1 MDGKKLAYKDKKKTE
16 PLNQTK
22 SVFQSSIQVNRDNNS
37 NSNIM
42 PSVQNNLKKQ
52 KVNKKTEKNV
62 SKKGSDNMQ
71 NLKARVPAGGKAQK
85 QNRAEIFKR
94 NKADAD
100 MKKYLEIYEKRK
112 DNKEWQ
118 KRHPKAWD
126 YAKKFKALAEKQEEI
141 RFKKFEAEVNNEP
154 QEDIKDEPVEL
165 QAARKEFDE
174 IKNSKDQ
181 VGDFFKSYSKD
192 NDSENKELEALQNQN
207 EQEKHEEQDNA
218 NKESEVEESVQ
229 QPQIIE
235 DYMEQKQDNA
245 KEFEIEKSNQQ
256 PQIIED
262 YMVQKQDN
270 AKEFEVEKSDQ
281 KSIVIDDYMENPEKY
296 QEKKNISMDM
306 PEKSATVRQR
316 VEEIQNGREQKEKE
330 KKEEKFRSVLQA
342 LAEEDEEIDI
352 MNPVPQE
359 FNIIEKSNHEQKQKE
374 LEAQKQRELEAQKQ
388 RELKAQK
395 QRELEAQKQRELE
408 AQKQKELEEQKQ
420 KELEAQKKKEPE
432 AQKEVKM
439 SPSLQKLYEENEED
453 EEIDIMNPV
462 PQEFNI
468 TEKSIR
474 EQKKVEEQK
483 ESEAQEQKEL
493 EEAVERE
500 KKYNDMPEKSAT
512 VQQRIDEIQ
521 RGRDLE
527 EQKIAQEEQEEIQR
541 KVDLLVKGRE
551 QIETEEAVEREKKYN
566 DMPMDKSATVQQRDE
581 EIERGREQ
589 EIIKTE
595 AIKQDMP
602 LTVNEKKIENL
613 KQNDSGQQEVKKEGD
628 IRRLKPGEALTRYIK
643 ETRSKQAFE
652 KNEKRIPMLEEA
664 LQKAEGC
671 CKQIMEESFK
681 ESLDLAKLKA
691 KIKLFDAA
699 IIKVDG
705 YIKKSKRFGHKDV
718 TPSANAEERSIR
730 EAAKMLRIQLFLEK
744 MVLYEKIDKVETIL
758 KEDIDEKELY
768 RMQLDADARMKL
780 YGEYM
785 DKNKAEKEEAVKK
798 NNFAQD
804 MMDRKNKQL
813 IAENSRQM
821 ELHSGKISENEK
833 RARLLQE
840 KIIIKNYQVT
850 HKQFNRNEV
859 YKQQVEI
866 KIDELRPVIVKE
878 WLDDNFQQIKDN
890 AGKLIKEI
898 EKDAKDAN
906 KIKGIKELEGLDRL
920 LKSELKDDENL
931 ATVAMQ
937 YQKFF
942 NNMAQMKD
950 GTISLIP
957 REIRDFMAAQIV
969 LFEKRNLLKKDYNDA
984 LAKKDEAEKQQVV
997 QKDKEKEKQQVVHKK
1012 DEKEKVEERI
1022 EEHEKKEGLK
1032 GKPEEVQG
1040 GSKEDLSQALVP
1052 YQKAAQQLEKN
1063 NDNST
1068 EFAQMYQS
1076 LQSCISMMQNGE
1088 LKQDVMK
1095 QLQEHVYTYM
1105 MNLMLKSPQF
1115 AFKGKKN
1122 GNVPRYGIKNPVL
1135 DLRKQM
1141 NALAKMNREQK
1152 DAVRNLMLLLPVDEK
1167 IQELPKVQ
1175 QESQAIVK
1183 HNAIYD
1189 YMKLQKNRIEKIAP
1203 DTYENIMKL
1212 YAEFI
1217 WKEQKGSVDDEL
1229 VQKLQDSLNQ
1239 LVTKIA
1245 NAKSPMLKKDSY
1257 ARTYIKMLPSG
1268 QENNHKYDSLIE
1280 KRNTIKTFKT
1290 AQILLTEPEEV
1301 DVRDLGYEPATVRE
1315 ITKEEYEARM
1325 KQQNQSENPALAQE
1339 EVEKQDESQAL
1350 VKYSTIY
1357 DHMEKQKEIV
1367 GKQAP
1372 ELYSTIMTQLSS
1384 YITSMQKGTVTKEM
1398 YQSMQRLMNNFIS
1411 NITIREPKLNEETPL
1426 VINLTMTLS
1435 NQDFDKMFKA
1445 VVQKWNSIRP
1455 FRQARKLLAAPQDI
1469 KLEEITKDVSVKE
1482 ENNASDMSLN
1492 ELAEELKKAHL
1503 HEETEKKDTKKVQG
1517 VEQAETKKSVH
1528 DIFAESIKEF
1538 NKEQQSRQQSKTD
1551 EALDTKEAK
1560 KKLMERIEEK
1570 LRKERLARERQNQ
1583 SDITEK
1589 EKEVVAKR
1597 KKEED
1602 LEFQRNNNEYGLQGM
1617 ASEEKEK
1624 LDKQKERNEKARIEE
1639 LERIH
1644 KEFDKTHERID
1655 GLTKQIEE
1663 LRDTRYLGYYSA
1675 QGNAVGD
1682 ALVAMDQ
1689 AQLEYMEAERK
1700 MLIEHME
1707 AQLRILEKIGEV
1719 EEYDM
1724 DQYNYQEEYHKEFE
1738 YAEDIQH
1745 ELDAKK
1751 EEFMKQSEA
1760 YEKASAEYK
1769 TWFKESL
1776 TQVQNLKANAQGMG
1790 SMINAL
1796 EEGMEQMKIEEIL
1809 YELAKD
1815 EENSEETLEMQ
1826 DIADAV
1832 KLIKGIEQTEDDNL
1846 YNEEL
1851 LGEYMEKSGK
1861 IAKISKMIQE
1871 AYGNWMVNKRDD
1883 MSQDE

>member
-1 MDGKKLAYKDKKKTE
+1 
-16 PLNQTK
+16 
-22 SVFQSSIQVNRDNNS
+22 
-37 NSNIM
+37 
-42 PSVQNNLKKQ
+42 
-52 KVNKKTEKNV
+52 
-62 SKKGSDNMQ
+62 
-71 NLKARVPAGGKAQK
+71 
-85 QNRAEIFKR
+85 
-94 NKADAD
+94 
-100 MKKYLEIYEKRK
+100 
-112 DNKEWQ
+112 
-118 KRHPKAWD
+118 
-126 YAKKFKALAEKQEEI
+126 
-141 RFKKFEAEVNNEP
+141 
-154 QEDIKDEPVEL
+154 
-165 QAARKEFDE
+165 
-174 IKNSKDQ
+174 
-181 VGDFFKSYSKD
+181 
-192 NDSENKELEALQNQN
+192 
-207 EQEKHEEQDNA
+207 
-218 NKESEVEESVQ
+218 
-229 QPQIIE
+229 
-235 DYMEQKQDNA
+235 
-245 KEFEIEKSNQQ
+245 
-256 PQIIED
+256 
-262 YMVQKQDN
+262 
-270 AKEFEVEKSDQ
+270 
-281 KSIVIDDYMENPEKY
+281 MENPEKY

-330 KKEEKFRSVLQA
+330 KKEEKFRFVLQA

-566 DMPMDKSATVQQRDE
+566 DMPKEKSATVQQRVE

-589 EIIKTE
+589 EIIKME

-613 KQNDSGQQEVKKEGD
+613 KQNDNGQQEVKKEGD

-652 KNEKRIPMLEEA
+652 KDKKRIPMLEEA

-671 CKQIMEESFK
+671 CEQIMEESWD
-681 ESLDLAKLKA
+681 LDKLKDN
-691 KIKLFDAA
+691 IKSLDAA

-718 TPSANAEERSIR
+718 TPPANAEERSLR

-744 MVLYEKIDKVETIL
+744 MVLYERIDKVETIL

-768 RMQLDADARMKL
+768 RIQLDADARMKL

-785 DKNKAEKEEAVKK
+785 DKNKAEKEEADKK
-798 NNFAQD
+798 KSITQD
-804 MMDRKNKQL
+804 MLDRKNKQL

-821 ELHSGKISENEK
+821 ELYSGKISESEK
-833 RARLLQE
+833 QAKLLQE
-840 KIIIKNYQVT
+840 KIVIKGYSVR

-906 KIKGIKELEGLDRL
+906 KIKGIKELEGLDKL
-920 LKSELKDDENL
+920 LQTDLKDDENL
-931 ATVAMQ
+931 AAVAMQ

-1372 ELYSTIMTQLSS
+1372 ELYSTIMTQL
-1384 YITSMQKGTVTKEM
+1384 
-1398 YQSMQRLMNNFIS
+1398 
-1411 NITIREPKLNEETPL
+1411 
-1426 VINLTMTLS
+1426 
-1435 NQDFDKMFKA
+1435 
-1445 VVQKWNSIRP
+1445 
-1455 FRQARKLLAAPQDI
+1455 
-1469 KLEEITKDVSVKE
+1469 
-1482 ENNASDMSLN
+1482 
-1492 ELAEELKKAHL
+1492 

-1538 NKEQQSRQQSKTD
+1538 NKEQQSRQRAKTD

-1589 EKEVVAKR
+1589 EKEAVAQ
-1597 KKEED
+1597 KKKKED

-1624 LDKQKERNEKARIEE
+1624 KEKIEKLREQEAERKKKERMIAKQAKKLYMGNKLVTVYSSDIVNEPEDEDYDFSKMGKNVSVEQMQHELNAENAAKLKKEEERAERVRKELTKENVKQEVNVAQEVKTEITKEENKQVEKTHKEPRLSDEQMNLNLDKWAQGKYQGMASKLNQNNLSEMMKKLAERRKKELESESDVLRVEVENFCKEVSGNVPQASDKIDEIRMRFLDKYYNMIEKNKTANNKEFISNYNELKDEYEIALNGLLAINPEVEAEREKEAQLEEIRKQEEQEQLRKAQKERNEKARVEE

-1644 KEFDKTHERID
+1644 KDFDKTHERID
-1655 GLTKQIEE
+1655 ELTKQIEE

-1682 ALVAMDQ
+1682 AMVAMDK

-1738 YAEDIQH
+1738 YAEGMQH

-1832 KLIKGIEQTEDDNL
+1832 ELIKGIEQTEDENL

-1861 IAKISKMIQE
+1861 IAKISHMIQE